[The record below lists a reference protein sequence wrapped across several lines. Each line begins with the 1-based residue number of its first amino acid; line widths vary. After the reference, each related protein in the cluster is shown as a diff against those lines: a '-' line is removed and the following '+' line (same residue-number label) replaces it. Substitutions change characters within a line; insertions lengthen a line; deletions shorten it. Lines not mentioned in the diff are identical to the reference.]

1 MLCIAKST
9 LSHNWASLPTGSS
22 RRSQVYGI
30 NPNSHLPTSKHNH
43 RIQFLGY
50 QKMNIFTTTLEVLHY
65 GKNRKMDMAVYSS
78 GIEPGLPFPLPFNLP
93 FDLNP
98 DLGEQTWVLGLVLA
112 LTPFGISTW
121 WPILKSKAFELG
133 VWKTVD
139 SIMQTTE
146 TVAETVEKVADKV
159 DKVAEDLADILPEGK
174 LKQAAR
180 YIEDIAEEAEKD
192 AHLVDE
198 AIEKLEEI
206 EIGLKEE
213 AERFVQTNAK
223 SKEAENS

>member
-1 MLCIAKST
+1 
-9 LSHNWASLPTGSS
+9 
-22 RRSQVYGI
+22 
-30 NPNSHLPTSKHNH
+30 
-43 RIQFLGY
+43 
-50 QKMNIFTTTLEVLHY
+50 MNIFTTTPEVLHY

-98 DLGEQTWVLGLVLA
+98 GSWQTWVLGLVLA

-121 WPILKSKAFELG
+121 WPVLKSK
-133 VWKTVD
+133 VD

-146 TVAETVEKVADKV
+146 TVAETVEKVADKL

-174 LKQAAR
+174 LKQA
-180 YIEDIAEEAEKD
+180 
-192 AHLVDE
+192 
-198 AIEKLEEI
+198 LEEI
-206 EIGLKEE
+206 ETGLKEE

-223 SKEAENS
+223 SKEAERFRSNQCQKQRSRKLLMAAYGGSCQLFQSTCNL

>member
-43 RIQFLGY
+43 RTQFLGY
-50 QKMNIFTTTLEVLHY
+50 QKMNIFTTTPEANL
-65 GKNRKMDMAVYSS
+65 GS
-78 GIEPGLPFPLPFNLP
+78 GIGSSLNSLW
-93 FDLNP
+93 DLH
-98 DLGEQTWVLGLVLA
+98 LVA
-112 LTPFGISTW
+112 YT
-121 WPILKSKAFELG
+121 K
-133 VWKTVD
+133 
-139 SIMQTTE
+139 TTE
-146 TVAETVEKVADKV
+146 TVAETVEKVADKL

-174 LKQAAR
+174 LKQAVR
-180 YIEDIAEEAEKD
+180 VIEDIAEEAEKD

-213 AERFVQTNAK
+213 AGRFVQTNAK
-223 SKEAENS
+223 SKEAEKS